1 MENSLKNLN
10 DLKEYYKKLYVD
22 QHIPFAIR
30 RTSDG
35 AMLLLNNDFKTY
47 SFEALRG
54 HPGNYRYTYDRLF
67 KDERVEPGDFEVVSW
82 APIENL
88 FNHPEKY
95 FEGDQVK
102 VNYRNQLTTKNM
114 EILAP
119 ISLGEL
125 YDKISI
131 LEIKMERI
139 KDEEKLKLIQKELLL
154 LNEISSKFPIDDKL
168 YFQLKKKN
176 EALWGIE
183 DNIRIKEDRKQYDEI
198 FVKLARAV
206 YITNDERSLLKKK
219 INEKYGSNIVEVKSY
234 KDYK

>member
-1 MENSLKNLN
+1 
-10 DLKEYYKKLYVD
+10 
-22 QHIPFAIR
+22 
-30 RTSDG
+30 
-35 AMLLLNNDFKTY
+35 
-47 SFEALRG
+47 
-54 HPGNYRYTYDRLF
+54 
-67 KDERVEPGDFEVVSW
+67 
-82 APIENL
+82 
-88 FNHPEKY
+88 
-95 FEGDQVK
+95 
-102 VNYRNQLTTKNM
+102 M

>member
-1 MENSLKNLN
+1 
-10 DLKEYYKKLYVD
+10 
-22 QHIPFAIR
+22 
-30 RTSDG
+30 
-35 AMLLLNNDFKTY
+35 
-47 SFEALRG
+47 
-54 HPGNYRYTYDRLF
+54 
-67 KDERVEPGDFEVVSW
+67 
-82 APIENL
+82 L

-139 KDEEKLKLIQKELLL
+139 KDEEKLELIKKELFL
-154 LNEISSKFPIDDKL
+154 LNEISSKFPIDDTL

-198 FVKLARAV
+198 FVKLARAI

-219 INEKYGSNIVEVKSY
+219 INEKYGSNIIEVKSY

>member
-1 MENSLKNLN
+1 
-10 DLKEYYKKLYVD
+10 
-22 QHIPFAIR
+22 
-30 RTSDG
+30 
-35 AMLLLNNDFKTY
+35 
-47 SFEALRG
+47 
-54 HPGNYRYTYDRLF
+54 
-67 KDERVEPGDFEVVSW
+67 
-82 APIENL
+82 
-88 FNHPEKY
+88 
-95 FEGDQVK
+95 
-102 VNYRNQLTTKNM
+102 M

-139 KDEEKLKLIQKELLL
+139 KDEEKLELIKKELFL
-154 LNEISSKFPIDDKL
+154 LNEISSKFPIDDTL

-198 FVKLARAV
+198 FVKLARAI

-219 INEKYGSNIVEVKSY
+219 INEKYGSNIIEVKSY